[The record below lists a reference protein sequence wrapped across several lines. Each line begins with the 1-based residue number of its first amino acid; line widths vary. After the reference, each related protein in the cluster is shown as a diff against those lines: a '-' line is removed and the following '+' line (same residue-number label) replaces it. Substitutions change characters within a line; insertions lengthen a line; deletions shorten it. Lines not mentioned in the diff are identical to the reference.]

1 MFNALYQ
8 SYEFLDG
15 VLEHRVIEES
25 AMREATVLPPLGI
38 TADRGTVT
46 LSGRVDTHATKG
58 IILSIVWRIPGLSN
72 HRRHRSRRV
81 VARPAAPLVVGSVS
95 MR

>member
-15 VLEHRVIEES
+15 VLEHRVIEEL

-58 IILSIVWRIPGLSN
+58 IILSIVWRIPGVHRIIDGIEVVASSAVR
-72 HRRHRSRRV
+72 RRHLSLERI
-81 VARPAAPLVVGSVS
+81 L
-95 MR
+95 